1 MPNAFAHRLGAGLA
15 VGSVVAYRESQEG
28 EITGK
33 SLISGVGAA
42 ACGTLPDLIEPA
54 LHPNH
59 RQFFHSFLM
68 LAGVGYG
75 LKKLYDWQPESADGQ
90 FWRSVG
96 LVVGGAYAVHLLMD
110 ACTKRS
116 LPLI

>member
-15 VGSVVAYRESQEG
+15 VGSIVAYRESQEG

-33 SLISGVGAA
+33 TLLSGVGAA

-59 RQFFHSFLM
+59 RQFFHSFLA
-68 LAGVGYG
+68 LGIAGYG
-75 LKKLYDWQPESADGQ
+75 LKKLYDWQPQTDEGR
-90 FWRSVG
+90 FWRG
-96 LVVGGAYAVHLLMD
+96 IGMVVCGGYAVHLLMD
-110 ACTKRS
+110 ATTKRS
-116 LPLI
+116 LPLV